1 MKIVNIVMAY
11 KDPQQIERMIN
22 AMTHPDFYFYI
33 HVDKKIPV
41 QPFLYLED
49 LPRVRL
55 IATRMLCNWGGYSF
69 VKAVLNSLA
78 QVLADSQKYDFYNLM
93 SGQDFPIKPIAE
105 IASFYAANVGK
116 SFISYDED
124 PKKEW
129 WSHARSRYENYH
141 LTDLTFPGRYKLQY
155 LINKILPK
163 RRFPLT
169 IKLYG
174 SSVSSWWSLSLQS
187 AKYLA
192 DFSAKNNKLQSF
204 MNFTWGADEFYYATV
219 LMNSPMRGSM
229 VNDNLRLITWQAGS
243 PNPRILTGM
252 DIETMAESKKLFA
265 RKFDIKIDAE
275 IFGQI
280 EQKLLRRP

>member
-1 MKIVNIVMAY
+1 MKIVNIIMAY
-11 KDPQQIERMIN
+11 KDPQQIERMIS

-33 HVDKKIPV
+33 HLDKKIPV
-41 QPFLYLED
+41 EPFLYLEN

-55 IATRMLCNWGGYSF
+55 IAERMLCNWGGYSF

-78 QVLADSQKYDFYNLM
+78 QVLADGQNYDFYNLM
-93 SGQDFPIKPIAE
+93 SGQDFPVKPIAE
-105 IASFYAANVGK
+105 IAGFYSANIGK

-129 WSHARSRYENYH
+129 WSHARSRYESYH
-141 LTDLTFPGRYKLQY
+141 FTDLAFPGRYRLQF
-155 LINKILPK
+155 LINKVLPK
-163 RRFPLT
+163 RNFPLK

-187 AKYLA
+187 AKYLV
-192 DFSAKNNKLQSF
+192 DFSKKNTRLQSF

-229 VNDNLRLITWQAGS
+229 VNDNLRLITWQTGS
-243 PNPRILTGM
+243 PNPRILTRM
-252 DIETMAESKKLFA
+252 DMKTIAGTEKLFA
-265 RKFDIKIDAE
+265 RKFDVNLDSE
-275 IFGQI
+275 VFGLI
-280 EQKLLRRP
+280 EQKLLR